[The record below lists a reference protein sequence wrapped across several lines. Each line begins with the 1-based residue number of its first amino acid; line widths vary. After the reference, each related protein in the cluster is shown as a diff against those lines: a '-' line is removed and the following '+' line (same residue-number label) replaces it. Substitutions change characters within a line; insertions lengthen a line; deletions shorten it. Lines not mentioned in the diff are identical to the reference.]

1 MKKVILVPALIGV
14 MGIGGLIAV
23 AGNNTINAEAE
34 SVNKSYVMDDE
45 SSNFKQV
52 VKSTEQTSKPER
64 LSAEAIEKKALEIVK
79 DGIITELEFEREGKW
94 SYFEVEVLT
103 KEAEYELK
111 LDAFTGELLEKEIDF
126 HDDEDDYYE
135 ELYDDRYDD

>member
-1 MKKVILVPALIGV
+1 MKKIILVPALIGV

-23 AGNNTINAEAE
+23 TGNNTINAEAE
-34 SVNKSYVMDDE
+34 SVNKSYVMDDD
-45 SSNFKQV
+45 NQV
-52 VKSTEQTSKPER
+52 VKTTEQTSKQER

-79 DGIITELEFEREGKW
+79 DGIIKELEFEREGKW